1 MRRGI
6 KKKDYEKL
14 SDSNIQETIKLLE
27 SWTQFTKK
35 EACQKLNIAY
45 NTTRLQR
52 IIDEHLER
60 VSFVAKRKAQNK
72 GKPATQDEIISVVEY
87 YLKGENISTIA
98 KNIYRSDSFIKAIIK
113 RVGIP
118 EKASKEEHSKYY
130 NYKYPLL
137 PEQCVAEEF
146 QAGEKV
152 WSVKDNAVAE
162 IRRENTA
169 EYRNSMPG
177 YMKPAVDYE
186 EKYGAKGYDLYVFTP
201 VDTSGTF
208 FPWLDGSRVGYH
220 SFALAYDIG
229 SLKHLEELGIDP
241 VRL

>member
-27 SWTQFTKK
+27 SGTQFTKK

-113 RVGIP
+113 RVGNT
-118 EKASKEEHSKYY
+118 EKA
-130 NYKYPLL
+130 
-137 PEQCVAEEF
+137 
-146 QAGEKV
+146 
-152 WSVKDNAVAE
+152 
-162 IRRENTA
+162 
-169 EYRNSMPG
+169 
-177 YMKPAVDYE
+177 
-186 EKYGAKGYDLYVFTP
+186 
-201 VDTSGTF
+201 
-208 FPWLDGSRVGYH
+208 
-220 SFALAYDIG
+220 
-229 SLKHLEELGIDP
+229 
-241 VRL
+241 